1 MTDLIVRIEGAS
13 WRLVRDRTWYL
24 VAVPNGLSLTSLP
37 GVPQRLG
44 FFTHLL
50 NGWYFRTED
59 AADSTVQLNG
69 RPVQRGAPMLAA
81 DVVEVTVTRP
91 AGTSRAVRQSHRS
104 GYDEDALGRALQL
117 ACPGYEDLERLLAVD
132 LGVELYDITPPSDMR
147 LVNDLV
153 IRTARAFGWLTELFT
168 AVRFAH
174 PEDTDLDYV
183 VPRFDRESIV
193 DEVNGLFDPQ
203 RFASDLLRSC
213 ARVCRI
219 KVTAS
224 GQQTL
229 GTGFLVG
236 PDLVLTNHHVL
247 EEVLK
252 GAVPP
257 SGVTFKFDFHT
268 QSDFSIIPTAPY
280 RLAADWRVADS
291 PPSFADFEP
300 SPTGLPE
307 PTDELDYALVRLNG
321 SPGTDELEI
330 GERRGWLP
338 LPDTVAD
345 PKPGKQ
351 LFIPQHPNG
360 LPLRAAIGEIV
371 ATNRGMTR
379 LTHQVNTMKG
389 SSGSPCFSLSF
400 DLIAVHHAGSAEFA
414 PAPRN
419 EAIPIRAI
427 TNHVRSGGFG
437 VDLPA
442 AN

>member
-1 MTDLIVRIEGAS
+1 MTDLIVRIAGAS
-13 WRLVRDRTWYL
+13 WRLARDRTWYL
-24 VAVPNGLSLTSLP
+24 VADPKGLRLTPVPGA
-37 GVPQRLG
+37 PQRLG

-50 NGWYFRTED
+50 NGWYFRTDD
-59 AADSTVQLNG
+59 AGSSTVHLNG
-69 RPVQRGAPMLAA
+69 RPVQRGTPMHATDA
-81 DVVEVTVTRP
+81 VEVTVTRA
-91 AGTSRAVRQSHRS
+91 AGTGVAVRQSHRS
-104 GYDEDALGRALQL
+104 GYDEDALARALQL
-117 ACPGYEDLERLLAVD
+117 ACPQYEDLERLLAVD
-132 LGVELYDITPPSDMR
+132 LGVELYDITPPGDMR
-147 LVNDLV
+147 WVNDFV
-153 IRTARAFGWLTELFT
+153 VRTARAFGWLTELLT

-183 VPRFDRESIV
+183 IPRFDRESIV

-203 RFASDLLRSC
+203 RFASDLLRNC

-219 KVTAS
+219 KVSAP

-247 EEVLK
+247 EGGLSGK
-252 GAVPP
+252 VPP

-268 QSDFSIIPTAPY
+268 QSDFSINPTAPY
-280 RLAADWRVADS
+280 GLSTDWRIADS
-291 PPSFADFEP
+291 PPSSADFDP
-300 SPTGLPE
+300 SPVGLPE

-330 GERRGWLP
+330 GERRGWLH
-338 LPDTVAD
+338 LLDTGAD
-345 PKPGKQ
+345 PRPGEQ

-371 ATNRGMTR
+371 NTNQGMTR

-389 SSGSPCFSLSF
+389 SSGSPCFSLRF
-400 DLIAVHHAGSAEFA
+400 DLIAMHHAGSAEFA

-419 EAIPIRAI
+419 AAIPVRAI
-427 TNHVRSGGFG
+427 TDHLKSRGVRFEP
-437 VDLPA
+437 PA
-442 AN
+442 ID